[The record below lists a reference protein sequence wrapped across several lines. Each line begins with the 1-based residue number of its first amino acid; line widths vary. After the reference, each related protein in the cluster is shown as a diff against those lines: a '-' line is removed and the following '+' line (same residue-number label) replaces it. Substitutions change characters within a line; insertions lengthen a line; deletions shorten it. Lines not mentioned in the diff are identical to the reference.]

1 MDIFVS
7 TSSKCQVRSDE
18 VARARKYLSSKYV
31 ILIL

>member
-7 TSSKCQVRSDE
+7 TSSMYQVRSDE
-18 VARARKYLSSKYV
+18 VARARKYLSFIYV